1 VADWKTLPSDPD
13 AGVGPEVTLD
23 ASNLEP
29 HITWGTSPQDALPV
43 GGSVPDP
50 EAQPDASERARMRRA
65 LEYMGLSR
73 GTRLTAIPVD
83 KVFIGSCTNARI
95 GGLGA
100 RPPRLLRG
108 ARSTRT

>member
-13 AGVGPEVTLD
+13 AAWDREATLD

-29 HITWGTSPQDALPV
+29 HVTWGTSPQDALPV

-65 LEYMGLSR
+65 LEYMGLVP

-95 GGLGA
+95 ETCA